1 MLYDLRHT
9 FATRAAERGMPLP
22 LLAKILGHANM
33 RSIEKCVH
41 PTQPA
46 LDAAM
51 LRYGQSPLVLEGIKA
66 DESGTIQ

>member
-1 MLYDLRHT
+1 
-9 FATRAAERGMPLP
+9 

-33 RSIEKCVH
+33 RSIEKYVH

-51 LRYGQSPLVLEGIKA
+51 LRYGQAAVVPEEKRRSEA
-66 DESGTIQ
+66 QATIQ